1 MGLFKMEEDPVDES
15 PSSISTGDKGT
26 IMGDSESDFPNCF
39 SSTLI
44 VPFELTAIVLTG
56 SKRGRDWVCTICI
69 RTGDVAGGNGQSLSS
84 FRMLDVFCLSGFLGG
99 MDGG

>member
-26 IMGDSESDFPNCF
+26 IMGDSERDFPNCF

-44 VPFELTAIVLTG
+44 VSLECTAIVLTE
-56 SKRGRDWVCTICI
+56 SKSGRDWVCTICI
-69 RTGDVAGGNGQSLSS
+69 RTGEVAWGSEQSLSS
-84 FRMLDVFCLSGFLGG
+84 LRTLDAFCRSGFLGG